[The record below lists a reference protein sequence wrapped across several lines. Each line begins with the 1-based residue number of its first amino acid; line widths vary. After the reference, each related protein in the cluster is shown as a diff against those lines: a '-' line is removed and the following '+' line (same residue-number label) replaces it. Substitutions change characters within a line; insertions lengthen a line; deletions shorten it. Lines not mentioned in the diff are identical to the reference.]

1 MPFVRVEFQPLSK
14 DLIQMF
20 LEALISFK
28 ISEGSYTDSGDQELP
43 SSVYSIIELKQVSTV
58 V

>member
-28 ISEGSYTDSGDQELP
+28 ITEGSYTDSGDQELP
-43 SSVYSIIELKQVSTV
+43 QVSTLS
-58 V
+58 